1 VKRLIVL
8 LVLLA
13 GGLAVAALAIPTNA
27 AVVNGTTISQQ
38 QLNSDVSAIAASA
51 DYQCYLNSQ
60 QYLESNGQSALPPV
74 TGAGT
79 GQDGSTN
86 LTATTAF
93 VATYLDTEVGDTI
106 ILQLGAEHH
115 VTVTQDDLT
124 TARQNF
130 ESHISGVMQEVAQ
143 TAQGENAKFSC
154 GLTGTTLSGAEVL
167 ATMPV
172 SFVNQQVQVYATA
185 TVLQEDLAGVGAS
198 DADLQRYFSKHQ
210 SDFDTACFTVGVYST
225 EQAAQ
230 EAAAAVAYGQSFST
244 LAAGTTGGGPQGCD
258 VLFGVSSQLGS
269 DAHLDTLAVNAI
281 SQPISYNGS
290 YLLVQITKL
299 TPNDFDKVTSYVQA
313 AVQEAGSTATSKAI
327 QAKERRSD
335 VSVDPRYGE
344 WSSGVAQIFTPFS
357 PERSDV
363 PNAPANSVGLATSA
377 ANPFGG

>member
-1 VKRLIVL
+1 VKRLILL

-13 GGLAVAALAIPTNA
+13 GGLTWAALAVPTNA
-27 AVVNGTTISQQ
+27 AVVNGATISQQ
-38 QLNSDVSAIAASA
+38 QLNTDVSAIAASD

-93 VATYLDTEVGDTI
+93 VATYLDTEIGDAI
-106 ILQLGAEHH
+106 ILQLGAAHH
-115 VTVTQDDLT
+115 VAVSQDDLN

-130 ESHISGVMQEVAQ
+130 ESHISGIMQEVAQ
-143 TAQGENAKFSC
+143 TAEGENPKFSC
-154 GLTGTTLSGAEVL
+154 GLSGSSLTGAEVL
-167 ATMPV
+167 ATMPA
-172 SFVNQQVQVYATA
+172 SFVDQQVQVYATA
-185 TVLQEDLAGVGAS
+185 TVLQEVLAGVGAS
-198 DADLQRYFSKHQ
+198 NADLQHYFSQHQ
-210 SDFDTACFTVGVYST
+210 SNFDTACFTVGVYSS

-230 EAAAAVAYGQSFST
+230 EAAAAVAFGQSFST
-244 LAAGTTGGGPQGCD
+244 LAAATTGGGPQGCD

-269 DAHLDTLAVNAI
+269 GAHLDTLAVNAV

-313 AVQEAGSTATSKAI
+313 AVQEAGSTATSNAI

-344 WSSGVAQIFTPFS
+344 WSSGVAQIFTPFT
-357 PERSDV
+357 PEKSDV
-363 PNAPANSVGLATSA
+363 PNASANSVELATSA